1 MHYDLSIG
9 RKDTQIVPCHQVPRF
24 RQTEFSPV
32 FNSFHSTD
40 EDRLVVVRL
49 NGYYCPLFCGY
60 LNIDRVKKAELDFC
74 SIFALFCLLGT
85 EKNDPTEKEVC
96 AFQVS
101 FFICAYVNKCYTLFI
116 VSSDKKISLG
126 TRSDLATNISS
137 SQFLVVDI
145 LLPLIPF
152 LLFAITLTANKQF

>member
-49 NGYYCPLFCGY
+49 NEVLLLSAVLRLFEY
-60 LNIDRVKKAELDFC
+60 R
-74 SIFALFCLLGT
+74 
-85 EKNDPTEKEVC
+85 
-96 AFQVS
+96 
-101 FFICAYVNKCYTLFI
+101 
-116 VSSDKKISLG
+116 
-126 TRSDLATNISS
+126 S
-137 SQFLVVDI
+137 SQ
-145 LLPLIPF
+145 
-152 LLFAITLTANKQF
+152 KS